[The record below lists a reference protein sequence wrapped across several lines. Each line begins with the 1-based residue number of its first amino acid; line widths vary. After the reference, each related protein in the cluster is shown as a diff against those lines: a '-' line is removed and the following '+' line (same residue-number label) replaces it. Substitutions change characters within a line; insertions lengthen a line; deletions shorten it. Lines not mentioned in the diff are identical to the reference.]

1 LLTYF
6 HKDGGILLN
15 HKSSNLNFSDKRIC
29 RHPCFNNYDFHSAV
43 IHLPIAGASNIVY
56 KEKLFFDDSLT
67 ESCGAATKLL
77 ITPDEAIERF
87 VEVRKGLPNLSVA
100 AIAGP
105 GEALADFDSVKNVFL
120 RIRQLHPEMLLC
132 LATNGLML
140 PVYANHLISLGVNS
154 ITVTMNTFHPETG
167 AKIYDHIT
175 YLGHN
180 YYGTEGANILL
191 QNQIAGISYL
201 TSLGIAIRINIQ
213 VIRGVNEEEI
223 KDIIRFAKECGCKF
237 TNVMDLST
245 GKISEN
251 GLEAFHSDNL
261 SEVRKEYEAI
271 MPQSY
276 FCKPCD
282 PASVE
287 TQSTRFSYDF
297 SKSMLPITGN
307 PKKVSVTAR
316 FAVCSQNGK
325 LTDQHFGLA
334 TRFYIYDYT
343 DDVITF
349 LETRLIEQYCLGSK
363 EDKENGKIY
372 RLIKAIED
380 CNCVIC
386 MRIGVCPANALKEK
400 DIDTYTTYNLI
411 EDGIREAVSRLY
423 RGRRFT

>member
-1 LLTYF
+1 M
-6 HKDGGILLN
+6 LN
-15 HKSSNLNFSDKRIC
+15 HKSSNLNFYDKRIC

-43 IHLPIAGASNIVY
+43 IHLPIAAESNIAY
-56 KEKLFFDDSLT
+56 KENLFFDNFLKDPCNGVST
-67 ESCGAATKLL
+67 LL
-77 ITPDEAIERF
+77 LTPDEAIERF

-120 RIRQLHPEMLLC
+120 RIRQLHPEIVLC
-132 LATNGLML
+132 LSTNGLML

-175 YLGHN
+175 YLGHK

-191 QNQIAGISYL
+191 QNQMAGISYL
-201 TSLGIAIRINIQ
+201 TSLGIAIRINIP
-213 VIRGVNEEEI
+213 VIKGVNEQDI
-223 KDIIRFAKECGCKF
+223 KEIIRFAKECGCKF

-245 GKISEN
+245 GKVSEN
-251 GLEAFHSDNL
+251 GLEAFHSDGL
-261 SEVRKEYEAI
+261 SEARKEYEAI

-276 FCKPCD
+276 FCKPCH
-282 PASVE
+282 PSSVE
-287 TQSTRFSYDF
+287 TLNTRFSFDF
-297 SKSMLPITGN
+297 SKSIESFED
-307 PKKVSVTAR
+307 KSKSVSVNAR

-334 TRFYIYDYT
+334 TKFYIYDYA

-349 LETRLIEQYCLGSK
+349 SETRLVEQYCLGSK

-411 EDGIREAVSRLY
+411 EDGIREAVNRLY